1 MPDDGD
7 FVLRVRG
14 HVDGAGTRRLLV
26 SHAPSSWRTGCGSNL
41 AEWGAVPFIRRS
53 RLPLLVACV
62 SLSIVIAISRR
73 WLGARPYAPTPDG
86 ETAAELASPP
96 AVAMPTAPEPRAAQ
110 EPTPTATVPLA
121 VPAEPEAV
129 PVARPIRPELDTDNV
144 LLVGLDRH
152 KAYKRGGST
161 DTIVVAAFDR
171 QSDHLGLVSVPR
183 DLYVSMEGYGPTRIN
198 AVYGLARI
206 AKQDPL
212 RALERVIEDTLGLPI
227 AHSIAIDLQ
236 VFESAVDA
244 VGGVVV
250 DVDCAIDDN
259 FVDARVEGGRRI
271 LSLEAGPQ
279 LMDGATAGM
288 FVRSRHG
295 RSDFARAR
303 RQQAVLLA
311 LKRTLA
317 TRDGV
322 TRLPALL
329 DSIEG
334 SLETHMS
341 RLELIQ
347 LARRAVRVEAGHLHG
362 VVLGHRETTGYRTED
377 KRSVLLPEPTAM
389 AEALSTLFRAPK
401 PGTALPGGVCVA
413 RDAALRH

>member
-1 MPDDGD
+1 
-7 FVLRVRG
+7 LL
-14 HVDGAGTRRLLV
+14 LLV
-26 SHAPSSWRTGCGSNL
+26 GCV
-41 AEWGAVPFIRRS
+41 AVFG
-53 RLPLLVACV
+53 VAV
-62 SLSIVIAISRR
+62 VFR
-73 WLGARPYAPTPDG
+73 WLAARPYVPAPSNESVAESGIP
-86 ETAAELASPP
+86 TAVERAA
-96 AVAMPTAPEPRAAQ
+96 APEPLATEESR
-110 EPTPTATVPLA
+110 PIATVPLA
-121 VPAEPEAV
+121 LPAEPDAV
-129 PVARPIRPELDTDNV
+129 PVARPVRPALDTDNV

-171 QSDHLGLVSVPR
+171 ESDHLGLVSVPR
-183 DLYVSMEGYGPTRIN
+183 DLYVSMEGHGPTRIN

-212 RALERVIEDTLGLPI
+212 AALERVIEDTLGLPI
-227 AHSIAIDLQ
+227 THSLAIDLQ

-244 VGGVVV
+244 AGGVVV

-259 FVDARVEGGRRI
+259 FVDSRVEGGRRI

-311 LKRTLA
+311 LKRALVSS
-317 TRDGV
+317 DGV

-329 DSIEG
+329 ESIEG

-341 RLELIQ
+341 RFELVQ
-347 LARRAVRVEAGHLHG
+347 LARRALRVEAGHLHG
-362 VVLGHRETTGYRTED
+362 IVLGHKETTAYRTED
-377 KRSVLLPEPTAM
+377 NRSVLLPEATAI
-389 AEALSTLFRAPK
+389 EQALSTLFKAPK
-401 PGTALPGGVCVA
+401 PGTALPGAVCVA